1 MRYIFC
7 LAIFAAVLVGCAS
20 TSGTQSSPRRST
32 NVIAAEEIAASS
44 AKDAVE
50 AINLLRPQWLT
61 ARGVSSTGINLDLA
75 VYLNNGRLNDVEM
88 LRGVPASNIVEI
100 RYLSSSEATTLF
112 GTGNMGGA
120 ILVKTK

>member
-1 MRYIFC
+1 

-32 NVIAAEEIAASS
+32 NLIAAEEIAASS
-44 AKDAVE
+44 AKDAAE

-75 VYLNNGRLNDVEM
+75 VYLNNGRLNDMEM
-88 LRGVPASNIVEI
+88 LRGIPANNIVEI

>member
-1 MRYIFC
+1 MCYIFY

-32 NVIAAEEIAASS
+32 NLIAAEEIAASS
-44 AKDAVE
+44 AKDAAE

-75 VYLNNGRLNDVEM
+75 VYLNNGRLNDMEM
-88 LRGVPASNIVEI
+88 LRGIPANNIVEI